1 MELPAIDPPSAGT
14 NRIRFNGLP
23 RGLFPWPIPGPAPQ
37 RDLSR
42 MPAAPQRFLYT
53 GAGMQR
59 LQGLSCR
66 MA

>member
-23 RGLFPWPIPGPAPQ
+23 RGFVPRPVLGAKPQ

-42 MPAAPQRFLYT
+42 MPAAPQGFPYT

-59 LQGLSCR
+59 
-66 MA
+66 